1 MKTMQQ
7 LGLTAAELAG
17 TDRQDQERPILVGVL
32 QAFLEQPGFGYLGRE
47 RRPAR
52 RGSRAVPLG
61 QR

>member
-17 TDRQDQERPILVGVL
+17 TDRQDQERPILEACCRRSSNSRL
-32 QAFLEQPGFGYLGRE
+32 RLLGRE

-52 RGSRAVPLG
+52 RGSRAVPPG
-61 QR
+61 HR